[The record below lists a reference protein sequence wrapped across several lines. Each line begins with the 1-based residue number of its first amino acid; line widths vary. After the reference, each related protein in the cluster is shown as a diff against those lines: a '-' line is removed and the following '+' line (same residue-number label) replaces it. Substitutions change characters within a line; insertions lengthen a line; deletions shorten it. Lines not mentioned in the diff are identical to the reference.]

1 MSRDTY
7 YGGVIGMELKQ
18 DTSRDGFVDD
28 GNIAWPERIVEAR
41 RQWTQARSEDF
52 ERVGRRRWRDRATGV
67 EHRAADGAPLLSIGT
82 DAVRDIACFFVT
94 PEGRLVFLE
103 RDVPEG
109 TVIHHGPVREGEV
122 VDGRIRWSAP

>member
-52 ERVGRRRWRDRATGV
+52 ERVGRSRWRDRATGV
-67 EHRAADGAPLLSIGT
+67 EHRAADGAPCSVSG
-82 DAVRDIACFFVT
+82 RT
-94 PEGRLVFLE
+94 P
-103 RDVPEG
+103 
-109 TVIHHGPVREGEV
+109 
-122 VDGRIRWSAP
+122 